1 MSENTFSGLTALCV
15 RKKTPPE
22 IGGGLCKIQPC
33 IRKCWLL
40 LKFIAGDLST
50 CEINIDQIKVKVITY
65 LQE

>member
-15 RKKTPPE
+15 RKRTEKF
-22 IGGGLCKIQPC
+22 GGLCKIQPC